1 MSPGSRNQAAA
12 DRLQSPARTSGEC
25 APPTDPL
32 LRDYEVT
39 GEKII
44 AWIRLSIGAT
54 LALALGGS
62 TELVDAATGL
72 HFARFEQNA
81 ILAIIGFAA
90 SGFIGLALA
99 SPSRWRPSYAYAFVL
114 TDVALV
120 LLALAAAIQERALP
134 GNAIP
139 GLPILWAA
147 PLLLAVGALRYD
159 HRTQLLATA
168 LFGFGLILLAI
179 GLQAQLIVGSDLAR
193 PWAGLFSLPSNV
205 MRLVLLVFGGIA
217 TALAV
222 WRSRQLLD
230 LAVREAVRE
239 ANLARFLPA
248 EVAQRLAAGEH
259 GLHAGRR
266 QALAILFVDM
276 RDATTIAE
284 TMAPERLSI
293 FLSSFRRRVMRT
305 AVEHGGV
312 IDKFIGDGALL
323 LFGIPEPGSQDAANA
338 LNAAR
343 QLVGLVERWN
353 MKRNHIP
360 PVRIGIGIHYGEAF
374 CGVIGE
380 EVRLEFTALGD
391 AVNVAARLEQAT
403 KRYGVTILASE
414 AAVDAA
420 GERALWR
427 ELGREPLLGRIEPLD
442 QAMIKRARIGGL
454 SRSRARR

>member
-25 APPTDPL
+25 APHTDPL

-62 TELVDAATGL
+62 TELVEAATGL

-222 WRSRQLLD
+222 
-230 LAVREAVRE
+230 
-239 ANLARFLPA
+239 
-248 EVAQRLAAGEH
+248 
-259 GLHAGRR
+259 
-266 QALAILFVDM
+266 
-276 RDATTIAE
+276 
-284 TMAPERLSI
+284 
-293 FLSSFRRRVMRT
+293 
-305 AVEHGGV
+305 
-312 IDKFIGDGALL
+312 
-323 LFGIPEPGSQDAANA
+323 
-338 LNAAR
+338 
-343 QLVGLVERWN
+343 
-353 MKRNHIP
+353 
-360 PVRIGIGIHYGEAF
+360 
-374 CGVIGE
+374 
-380 EVRLEFTALGD
+380 
-391 AVNVAARLEQAT
+391 
-403 KRYGVTILASE
+403 
-414 AAVDAA
+414 
-420 GERALWR
+420 
-427 ELGREPLLGRIEPLD
+427 
-442 QAMIKRARIGGL
+442 
-454 SRSRARR
+454 

>member
-1 MSPGSRNQAAA
+1 
-12 DRLQSPARTSGEC
+12 
-25 APPTDPL
+25 
-32 LRDYEVT
+32 
-39 GEKII
+39 
-44 AWIRLSIGAT
+44 
-54 LALALGGS
+54 
-62 TELVDAATGL
+62 
-72 HFARFEQNA
+72 
-81 ILAIIGFAA
+81 
-90 SGFIGLALA
+90 
-99 SPSRWRPSYAYAFVL
+99 
-114 TDVALV
+114 
-120 LLALAAAIQERALP
+120 
-134 GNAIP
+134 
-139 GLPILWAA
+139 
-147 PLLLAVGALRYD
+147 
-159 HRTQLLATA
+159 
-168 LFGFGLILLAI
+168 
-179 GLQAQLIVGSDLAR
+179 
-193 PWAGLFSLPSNV
+193 
-205 MRLVLLVFGGIA
+205 
-217 TALAV
+217 
-222 WRSRQLLD
+222 
-230 LAVREAVRE
+230 VREAVRE

-276 RDATTIAE
+276 KDSTTIAE

-343 QLVGLVERWN
+343 QLVGLVTRWN
-353 MKRNHIP
+353 IKRNHSP

-380 EVRLEFTALGD
+380 EARLEFTALGD

-403 KRYGVTILASE
+403 KRYGETILASE

-427 ELGREPLLGRIEPLD
+427 ELGREPLSGRVEPLG
-442 QAMIKRARIGGL
+442 IYTLTAR
-454 SRSRARR
+454 